1 MKLSDTFLW
10 SMGTKSDIC
19 DVKYSDLHT
28 VMPYLHMLVDM
39 MIKMALDMPNKNLE
53 YCLPYVLIRCTR

>member
-10 SMGTKSDIC
+10 SMGTDNDIC
-19 DVKYSDLHT
+19 HVKYSDLHT
-28 VMPYLHMLVDM
+28 VTPYLHMLVDM
-39 MIKMALDMPNKNLE
+39 MIKMALDMLNKNLE